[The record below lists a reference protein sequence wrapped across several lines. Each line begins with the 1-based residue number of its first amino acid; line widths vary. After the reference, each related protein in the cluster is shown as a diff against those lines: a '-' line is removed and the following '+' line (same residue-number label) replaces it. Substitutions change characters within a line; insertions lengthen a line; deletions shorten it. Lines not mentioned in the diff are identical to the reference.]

1 MKKGDKILIVCIM
14 IVAVVLCVPL
24 FFSKNENV
32 YASVYVKEKQVLR
45 IDLSKDKTYVVNGKL
60 GKVHIE
66 VKQKKVRGKMEN
78 VYKQYADD
86 CLKNVSKIDTSRIVV
101 ADSGGISGDVLSYIL
116 GLIEGKARFDEII
129 RADAGCTISSHCGP
143 KTLAIFYIKK

>member
-1 MKKGDKILIVCIM
+1 MKKADKILIVCIM

-66 VKQKKVRGKMEN
+66 VKQKKVRVTQEKKCNFSFLGCGRYIVAAFRKFCR
-78 VYKQYADD
+78 YIYD
-86 CLKNVSKIDTSRIVV
+86 CSWI
-101 ADSGGISGDVLSYIL
+101 
-116 GLIEGKARFDEII
+116 
-129 RADAGCTISSHCGP
+129 
-143 KTLAIFYIKK
+143 

>member
-1 MKKGDKILIVCIM
+1 MKKADKILIVCIM

-60 GKVHIE
+60 GK
-66 VKQKKVRGKMEN
+66 G
-78 VYKQYADD
+78 
-86 CLKNVSKIDTSRIVV
+86 S
-101 ADSGGISGDVLSYIL
+101 DVLL
-116 GLIEGKARFDEII
+116 
-129 RADAGCTISSHCGP
+129 P
-143 KTLAIFYIKK
+143 KWNPRLFS

>member
-1 MKKGDKILIVCIM
+1 MKKADKILIVCIM

-66 VKQKKVRGKMEN
+66 VKQKN
-78 VYKQYADD
+78 VPIV
-86 CLKNVSKIDTSRIVV
+86 CLPNETVVKIEKETSQDTVIQ
-101 ADSGGISGDVLSYIL
+101 
-116 GLIEGKARFDEII
+116 
-129 RADAGCTISSHCGP
+129 
-143 KTLAIFYIKK
+143 